1 MIEVTDSDC
10 NSTESFVLGL
20 FLMTLNAES
29 LTVAEGVWATLVQR
43 DDVVYFQ
50 IVFGIRLFAL
60 LAGEFISLEDVE
72 SSLCSPL
79 SFEAVSDWLSWC
91 RYSNCFHT
99 SGSS

>member
-1 MIEVTDSDC
+1 LIEVTDSDWY
-10 NSTESFVLGL
+10 STKPFVLGL

-29 LTVAEGVWATLVQR
+29 LAVAEGVWTTLVQR

-50 IVFGIRLFAL
+50 IVFGIRLFAFF
-60 LAGEFISLEDVE
+60 AGELISLEDVE
-72 SSLCSPL
+72 SSLCSSL

>member
-1 MIEVTDSDC
+1 
-10 NSTESFVLGL
+10 
-20 FLMTLNAES
+20 MTLNAES
-29 LTVAEGVWATLVQR
+29 LAVAEGVWTTLVQR
-43 DDVVYFQ
+43 DNVIDFQ
-50 IVFGIRLFAL
+50 IVFGVWLFAL
-60 LAGEFISLEDVE
+60 LAGELISLEDVE